1 MKKEDV
7 TYINQEAFELAK
19 EKVLQ
24 AERGTNGIGTL
35 GEKTVHAIL
44 KLYYEPNADCHEV
57 ALDGYVAD
65 ICNGDGVIEVQS
77 AGFNRLRD
85 KLAVFLNHYPVT
97 VVYPMPYNKWVT
109 WIEPETGERSARRK
123 APKCWTPYYA
133 FFELY
138 KIKDYLTNPN
148 LHLKLVLMDLDEYRL
163 LNGWNESRK
172 RGSTRFDRV
181 PIGIRREVSI
191 DQVEDYLQL
200 VPYELGEVFDTRAF
214 AGAAHIGVDTARQV
228 VNILNYVGTL
238 SRVGKKGNSILYSVN
253 ER

>member
-1 MKKEDV
+1 
-7 TYINQEAFELAK
+7 
-19 EKVLQ
+19 
-24 AERGTNGIGTL
+24 
-35 GEKTVHAIL
+35 
-44 KLYYEPNADCHEV
+44 
-57 ALDGYVAD
+57 
-65 ICNGDGVIEVQS
+65 
-77 AGFNRLRD
+77 
-85 KLAVFLNHYPVT
+85 
-97 VVYPMPYNKWVT
+97 
-109 WIEPETGERSARRK
+109 
-123 APKCWTPYYA
+123 
-133 FFELY
+133 LY